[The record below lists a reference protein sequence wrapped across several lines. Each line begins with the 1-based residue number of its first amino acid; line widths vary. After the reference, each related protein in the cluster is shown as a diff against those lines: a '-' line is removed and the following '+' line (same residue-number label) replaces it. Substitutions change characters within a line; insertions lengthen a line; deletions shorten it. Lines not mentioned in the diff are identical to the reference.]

1 MLLFSAPSGR
11 VSQEKKPKSKVVANA
26 EAKAKR
32 SLLNTVHT
40 GLTNK
45 ALGAL
50 TDVSSKVLESTEPAM
65 RATDDEIGAVVNAMN
80 ANVICSHLCVGKP
93 KKRWAYIQ
101 RFASDKLTE
110 LFVRYTWPDLS
121 ACFVVW
127 LRCPASQH

>member
-1 MLLFSAPSGR
+1 MTQLSDAFRFCAFAQPLGSRVYVRGRLLLTSMLLFSAPSGR

-50 TDVSSKVLESTEPAM
+50 TDVSSKVLSPPCGRPMTRLEP
-65 RATDDEIGAVVNAMN
+65 
-80 ANVICSHLCVGKP
+80 S
-93 KKRWAYIQ
+93 
-101 RFASDKLTE
+101 
-110 LFVRYTWPDLS
+110 
-121 ACFVVW
+121 
-127 LRCPASQH
+127 